1 MPSTHQPARTYK
13 SEQALK
19 RIAAKVRFLNVAN
32 RILRGKETAR
42 TNEQGGN
49 TSNY

>member
-1 MPSTHQPARTYK
+1 MLRTPQPILTYK
-13 SEQALK
+13 TEQALK
-19 RIAAKVRFLNVAN
+19 RIAAKMRFLNVAN
-32 RILRGKETAR
+32 QILRGKETAR